1 MQAGGLDVN
10 ALGVGVTL
18 LFSLKTSYHRC
29 QASECVSR
37 LLFLSCKWSGAWVP
51 HGQGNPG
58 LCSLGEQEA
67 RPSRWP
73 QTFAGL
79 FLSPLVLL

>member
-29 QASECVSR
+29 
-37 LLFLSCKWSGAWVP
+37 
-51 HGQGNPG
+51 PG
-58 LCSLGEQEA
+58 
-67 RPSRWP
+67 
-73 QTFAGL
+73 F
-79 FLSPLVLL
+79 